1 MQSCLIFIWPLG
13 PCWVW
18 FVRGA
23 ELLIQSF
30 LFECQIN
37 FMNHKTLPDCSLMMA
52 HYTLALCVNC
62 WVRDNPCTF
71 HLPPSGSIFVF
82 VWHVHF
88 DNSISIW
95 LLLSAVSCRQSV
107 NTIIPLPP
115 HSTLYVIFS
124 QETFHDGSLSKTNK
138 TPFYSEFKNLTHIS
152 GECAS
157 FLCFQD
163 FIL

>member
-1 MQSCLIFIWPLG
+1 MAVGPLLSVICAG
-13 PCWVW
+13 
-18 FVRGA
+18 G
-23 ELLIQSF
+23 ELYWSRPF
-30 LFECQIN
+30 LYECQIN
-37 FMNHKTLPDCSLMMA
+37 FMNHKTCPDCRLMIL
-52 HYTLALCVNC
+52 HYTLLFSVNC
-62 WVRDNPCTF
+62 WVRTKSLHF
-71 HLPPSGSIFVF
+71 SPPLRPPWGSIFVF

-115 HSTLYVIFS
+115 HSTLSVIFS

-138 TPFYSEFKNLTHIS
+138 TPFYSEFKDLTHIS

>member
-37 FMNHKTLPDCSLMMA
+37 FMNHKSCPDCVLMMA
-52 HYTLALCVNC
+52 HYTLLSVSIVE
-62 WVRDNPCTF
+62 WGTKSLHFSPPPIQDRYLFSFDMF
-71 HLPPSGSIFVF
+71 ILIQFPSGFCSLLC
-82 VWHVHF
+82 HVG
-88 DNSISIW
+88 NQ
-95 LLLSAVSCRQSV
+95 LTQLSHYPRTQHYTSYSLRRLFMMAVYQKQ
-107 NTIIPLPP
+107 I
-115 HSTLYVIFS
+115 
-124 QETFHDGSLSKTNK
+124 K
-138 TPFYSEFKNLTHIS
+138 PFLAAFKDLTHIS
-152 GECAS
+152 GESAS

-163 FIL
+163 LIL